1 MILLGC
7 LLGKHGRM
15 VMCSV
20 LAFVLIFLQN
30 KITYETMEQLQQI
43 FDSAVEAVMQASGLD
58 FDALA
63 NCRSERCVVARVVL
77 VDVLME
83 LAMSEGDIAF
93 LSGMSQQRVNSLKN
107 SARYR
112 LKGLAAR
119 VMREEVRKSVSL
131 PIAENNR

>member
-1 MILLGC
+1 MLDVASM
-7 LLGKHGRM
+7 KHSDVLM
-15 VMCSV
+15 
-20 LAFVLIFLQN
+20 LAFVLIFQTN
-30 KITYETMEQLQQI
+30 KNTYNMKQLQQI
-43 FDSAVEAVMQASGLD
+43 FDSAVEAVMQASGLE

-77 VDVLME
+77 VDVLIE
-83 LAMSEGDIAF
+83 LGMSEGDIAL

-119 VMREEVRKSVSL
+119 VMREEVRKMISL
-131 PIAENNR
+131 PI

>member
-1 MILLGC
+1 
-7 LLGKHGRM
+7 
-15 VMCSV
+15 
-20 LAFVLIFLQN
+20 
-30 KITYETMEQLQQI
+30 MEQLQQI

-58 FDALA
+58 FDMLA

-83 LAMSEGDIAF
+83 LGMSEGDIAF

-119 VMREEVRKSVSL
+119 VMREEVRKSVSF

>member
-1 MILLGC
+1 MLDVASMEHSDVL
-7 LLGKHGRM
+7 M
-15 VMCSV
+15 
-20 LAFVLIFLQN
+20 LAFVLIFQTN
-30 KITYETMEQLQQI
+30 KNTYNMKQLQQI
-43 FDSAVEAVMQASGLD
+43 FDSAVEAVMQASGLE

-77 VDVLME
+77 VDVLIE
-83 LAMSEGDIAF
+83 LGMSEGDIAL

-131 PIAENNR
+131 RI

>member
-7 LLGKHGRM
+7 LFGKHGRM

-83 LAMSEGDIAF
+83 LGMSEGDIAF

>member
-1 MILLGC
+1 MLDVASMEHSDVL
-7 LLGKHGRM
+7 M
-15 VMCSV
+15 
-20 LAFVLIFLQN
+20 LAFVLIFQTN
-30 KITYETMEQLQQI
+30 KNTYNMKQLQQI
-43 FDSAVEAVMQASGLD
+43 FDSAVEAVMQASGLE

-77 VDVLME
+77 VDVLIE
-83 LAMSEGDIAF
+83 LGMSEGDIAL

-119 VMREEVRKSVSL
+119 VMREEVKKMISL
-131 PIAENNR
+131 PI

>member
-1 MILLGC
+1 MLDVASM
-7 LLGKHGRM
+7 KHSDVLM
-15 VMCSV
+15 
-20 LAFVLIFLQN
+20 LAFVLIFQTN
-30 KITYETMEQLQQI
+30 KNTYNMKQLQQI
-43 FDSAVEAVMQASGLD
+43 FDSAVEAVMQASGLE

-77 VDVLME
+77 VDVLIE
-83 LAMSEGDIAF
+83 LGMSEGDIAL

-119 VMREEVRKSVSL
+119 VMREEVKKMISL
-131 PIAENNR
+131 PI

>member
-1 MILLGC
+1 MIFVLLDVASM
-7 LLGKHGRM
+7 KHSDVLM
-15 VMCSV
+15 
-20 LAFVLIFLQN
+20 LAFVLIFQTN
-30 KITYETMEQLQQI
+30 KNTYNMKQLQQI
-43 FDSAVEAVMQASGLD
+43 FDSAVEAVMQASGLE

-77 VDVLME
+77 VDVLIE
-83 LAMSEGDIAF
+83 LGMSEGDIAL

-119 VMREEVRKSVSL
+119 VMREEVKKMISL
-131 PIAENNR
+131 PI

>member
-1 MILLGC
+1 MLGC

-20 LAFVLIFLQN
+20 LAFVLNFFTN

-83 LAMSEGDIAF
+83 LGMSEGDIAF

>member
-1 MILLGC
+1 VILLGC
-7 LLGKHGRM
+7 LFGKHGRM

-20 LAFVLIFLQN
+20 LAFVLNFFTN

-83 LAMSEGDIAF
+83 LGMSEGDIAF

-119 VMREEVRKSVSL
+119 VMREDVRKSVSL
-131 PIAENNR
+131 PI

>member
-7 LLGKHGRM
+7 LFGKHGRM

-20 LAFVLIFLQN
+20 LAFVLNFFTN

-83 LAMSEGDIAF
+83 LGMSEGDIAF

-119 VMREEVRKSVSL
+119 VMREDVRKSVSL
-131 PIAENNR
+131 PI

>member
-1 MILLGC
+1 MLDVASM
-7 LLGKHGRM
+7 KHSDVLM
-15 VMCSV
+15 
-20 LAFVLIFLQN
+20 LAFVLIFQTN
-30 KITYETMEQLQQI
+30 KNTYNMKQLQQI
-43 FDSAVEAVMQASGLD
+43 FDSAVEAVMQASGLE

-77 VDVLME
+77 VDVLIE
-83 LAMSEGDIAF
+83 LGMSEGDIAL

-119 VMREEVRKSVSL
+119 VMREEVKNLLQKIL
-131 PIAENNR
+131 P

>member
-1 MILLGC
+1 MLGC
-7 LLGKHGRM
+7 CGKHGRM

-20 LAFVLIFLQN
+20 LAFVLNYLQRN
-30 KITYETMEQLQQI
+30 YLSTMEQLQQI
-43 FDSAVEAVMQASGLD
+43 FDFAVEAVMQASGLD

-77 VDVLME
+77 VDVLIE
-83 LAMSEGDIAF
+83 LGMSEGDISL

-131 PIAENNR
+131 PIAENNL

>member
-1 MILLGC
+1 
-7 LLGKHGRM
+7 
-15 VMCSV
+15 
-20 LAFVLIFLQN
+20 
-30 KITYETMEQLQQI
+30 MEQLQQI
-43 FDSAVEAVMQASGLD
+43 FDCAVEAVMQASGLD

-63 NCRSERCVVARVVL
+63 NCRSERCVVL

-83 LAMSEGDIAF
+83 LGMSEGDIAF

-119 VMREEVRKSVSL
+119 VMMEEVRKSVSL
-131 PIAENNR
+131 PI

>member
-1 MILLGC
+1 
-7 LLGKHGRM
+7 M
-15 VMCSV
+15 VMCPV
-20 LAFVLIFLQN
+20 LAFVLNFLN
-30 KITYETMEQLQQI
+30 KITYEQWNNYNR
-43 FDSAVEAVMQASGLD
+43 FFNSAVEAVMQASGLD

-77 VDVLME
+77 VDVLIE
-83 LAMSEGDIAF
+83 LGMSEGDISL

-119 VMREEVRKSVSL
+119 VMREEVKTLLQKIL
-131 PIAENNR
+131 P

>member
-1 MILLGC
+1 MLGC
-7 LLGKHGRM
+7 LFGKHGRM

-20 LAFVLIFLQN
+20 LAFVLIFYQN
-30 KITYETMEQLQQI
+30 HLWTMEQLQQI
-43 FDSAVEAVMQASGLD
+43 FDNAVEAVMQASGLD

-83 LAMSEGDIAF
+83 LGMSEGDIAF

>member
-1 MILLGC
+1 MLGC

-20 LAFVLIFLQN
+20 LAFVLIFYQN
-30 KITYETMEQLQQI
+30 HLWTMEQLQQI
-43 FDSAVEAVMQASGLD
+43 FDNAVEAVMQASGLD

-83 LAMSEGDIAF
+83 LGMSEGDIAF

>member
-1 MILLGC
+1 MLGC
-7 LLGKHGRM
+7 LFGKHGRM

-20 LAFVLIFLQN
+20 LAFVLIFLQTKLLMN
-30 KITYETMEQLQQI
+30 MEQLQQI
-43 FDSAVEAVMQASGLD
+43 FDCAVEAVMQASGLD

-83 LAMSEGDIAF
+83 LGMSEGDIAF

-131 PIAENNR
+131 PI

>member
-1 MILLGC
+1 
-7 LLGKHGRM
+7 
-15 VMCSV
+15 
-20 LAFVLIFLQN
+20 
-30 KITYETMEQLQQI
+30 MEQLQQI

-77 VDVLME
+77 VDVLIE
-83 LAMSEGDIAF
+83 LGMSEGDIAF

-119 VMREEVRKSVSL
+119 VMREEVRKSASL

>member
-1 MILLGC
+1 M
-7 LLGKHGRM
+7 GKHGRM

-20 LAFVLIFLQN
+20 LAFVLIFYD
-30 KITYETMEQLQQI
+30 KISYITMEQLQQI
-43 FDSAVEAVMQASGLD
+43 FDNAVEAVMQASGLD

-83 LAMSEGDIAF
+83 LGMSEGDIAF

-119 VMREEVRKSVSL
+119 VMREEVRKYFSL
-131 PIAENNR
+131 PI

>member
-1 MILLGC
+1 MLGC
-7 LLGKHGRM
+7 LFGKHGRM

-20 LAFVLIFLQN
+20 LAFVLNFFTN

-83 LAMSEGDIAF
+83 LGMSDGDIAF

>member
-1 MILLGC
+1 
-7 LLGKHGRM
+7 
-15 VMCSV
+15 
-20 LAFVLIFLQN
+20 
-30 KITYETMEQLQQI
+30 
-43 FDSAVEAVMQASGLD
+43 
-58 FDALA
+58 
-63 NCRSERCVVARVVL
+63 
-77 VDVLME
+77 ME
-83 LAMSEGDIAF
+83 LGMSEGDIAF